1 MSVRYSLLAVAVA
14 AASGQVL
21 ANADATELE
30 TIEVVGKR
38 ITAERIILTDDD
50 WQKRQAQDL
59 EDLFA
64 EQAAISVG
72 GGLGVAQKIY
82 LNGIEDL
89 LLNVSVDGAVQSGSM
104 FHHIGRLTLEPE
116 LLRQVEVQA
125 GPGDATQGAGALGGS
140 IDFVTKDAS
149 DLLLPGERFAGMV
162 KAGYSSVN
170 EGQKYNLTL
179 ASMLSDNWGLIGSF
193 SDVDSKEYE
202 DGNGTKQP
210 GTAAEQQFGFA
221 KLTGQLSKH
230 QTIRLSF
237 ERATDKGMRA
247 QRPNW
252 QVSGWNAVYPL
263 ETVRSTSALNY
274 RFNPDSELLDLKLA
288 IFHSDTKLKQDAR
301 FGLYQG
307 DIQNQG
313 LDLRNTSTLG
323 NHQLEYGVDYRDE
336 ETGLTAL
343 EDPTVP
349 HDSEKARVFGV
360 FLQDYWDITSRLRLN
375 AGARFDDYKVDDA
388 NQQRL
393 TSDGISPNLGLSWQQ
408 TANWRIYGGYSTALR
423 GRLTTNSF
431 VLDSRSNSADLTAEE
446 AHHWQLGSEW
456 RQGNWQL
463 NANLFQT
470 EIEDAISEIGRVYQN
485 IGDVETE
492 GYNVQLRYRLQG
504 FTASASVNEARARLN
519 GERMNGY
526 DHGALGTTLGRT
538 WVLRLEYVLN
548 DSLLAGWGSR
558 AVEGEHDIP
567 TSAGLVQ
574 QPGYAVHDV
583 FVRWQPAALQGL
595 TLNLTVRNLLDKFYR
610 DHATVADF
618 SHLPDFEGL
627 AGLPEAGR
635 DLRLEAR
642 WQF

>member
-1 MSVRYSLLAVAVA
+1 MLSRYSLLVLAIACSQASV
-14 AASGQVL
+14 AASG
-21 ANADATELE
+21 LE
-30 TIEVVGKR
+30 KIEVVGKR
-38 ITAERIILTDDD
+38 ITAERLILTNDD

-64 EQAAISVG
+64 GQAALSVG

-89 LLNVSVDGAVQSGSM
+89 LLNVSIDGAVQSGSM

-149 DLLLPGERFAGMV
+149 DLILPGERFVGLA

-170 EGQKYNLTL
+170 DGRKYNVTL
-179 ASMLSDNWGLIGSF
+179 AAMLDESWGLIGSF
-193 SDVDSKEYE
+193 SDVDSKLTE
-202 DGNGTKQP
+202 DGHGNKQL

-221 KLTGQLSKH
+221 KLTGQLSPH
-230 QTIRLSF
+230 QTVRVSF
-237 ERATDKGMRA
+237 ERATDDGLRA

-252 QVSGWNAVYPL
+252 QVSSWNRLYPL
-263 ETVRSTSALNY
+263 ETVRSTSAINY
-274 RFNPDSELLDLKLA
+274 RFNPDSTLVDVKLA
-288 IFHSDTKLKQDAR
+288 LFHSDTKLKQDAR

-307 DIQNQG
+307 DINNQG
-313 LDLRNTSTLG
+313 LDLRNSSLLG
-323 NHQLEYGVDYRDE
+323 SHQLEYGIDYRHE

-349 HDSEKARVFGV
+349 HESEEARVMGL
-360 FLQDYWDITSRLRLN
+360 FLQDYWDITPRLRIN
-375 AGARFDDYKVDDA
+375 AGARFDDYRVDDMQ
-388 NQQRL
+388 QQRL
-393 TSDGISPNLGLSWQQ
+393 TSDSISPNFGVSWRQ
-408 TANWRIYGGYSTALR
+408 TDNWRLYGGYSSALR

-431 VLDSRSNSADLTAEE
+431 VLDSRSNSADLTAEK
-446 AHHWQLGSEW
+446 ARHWQLGSEF
-456 RQGNWQL
+456 RRSNWQL

-470 EIEDAISEIGRVYQN
+470 DIDDAISEVGRVYQN
-485 IGDVETE
+485 IGDVETR
-492 GYNVQLRYRLQG
+492 GYNVQLGYRLPRFFIQAG
-504 FTASASVNEARARLN
+504 VNRAKAQLN
-519 GERMNGY
+519 DEPMNGY
-526 DHGALGTTLGRT
+526 DHGSLGTILGRT
-538 WVLRLEYVLN
+538 WVLQLEYELS
-548 DSLLAGWGSR
+548 DTLLTGWGSR
-558 AVEGEHDIP
+558 AVEGVHDIP

-583 FVRWQPAALQGL
+583 FLRWQPAVLDGL
-595 TLNLTVRNLLDKFYR
+595 TLNLTIRNLLDKFYR
-610 DHATVADF
+610 NHATVADF
-618 SHLPDFEGL
+618 SHIPDYEGL

-635 DLRLEAR
+635 DIRLEAR

>member
-1 MSVRYSLLAVAVA
+1 MHLRYSLLALAVA
-14 AASGQVL
+14 TSGQTL
-21 ANADATELE
+21 AEEAAPELE
-30 TIEVVGKR
+30 KIEVVGKR
-38 ITAERIILTDDD
+38 ITAERLILTDDD

-64 EQAAISVG
+64 DQAALSVG

-89 LLNVSVDGAVQSGSM
+89 LLNVSIDGAVQSGSM

-140 IDFVTKDAS
+140 IDFITKDAS
-149 DLLLPGERFAGMV
+149 DLLLPGQRFAGLA
-162 KAGYSSVN
+162 KAAYSSVN
-170 EGQKYNLTL
+170 DGQKYNLTL
-179 ASMLSDNWGLIGSF
+179 AGMLNDNWGLIGSF
-193 SDVDSKEYE
+193 SDVDSKLSK
-202 DGNGTKQP
+202 DGAGTKQQ

-221 KLTGQLSKH
+221 KLTGQLSQH
-230 QTIRLSF
+230 QVLRLSY
-237 ERATDKGMRA
+237 ERATDEGLRA

-252 QVSGWNAVYPL
+252 QVSSWNAVYPL
-263 ETVRSTSALNY
+263 KTERSTTAINY
-274 RFNPDSELLDLKLA
+274 QFNPDSALVDLKLA
-288 IFHSDTKLKQDAR
+288 LFHSDTRLQQDAR

-307 DIQNQG
+307 EIKNQG
-313 LDLRNTSTLG
+313 FDLRNNSRLG
-323 NHQLEYGVDYRDE
+323 SHQLEYGVDYRHE

-343 EDPTVP
+343 NDPTVP
-349 HDSEKARVFGV
+349 DEGEKARVIGV
-360 FLQDYWDITSRLRLN
+360 FLQDYWDLTTGLRLN
-375 AGARFDDYKVDDA
+375 AGARFDDYKVDDM
-388 NQQRL
+388 QQQQL
-393 TSDGISPNLGLSWQQ
+393 TSDGVSPNLGLSWQH
-408 TANWRIYGGYSTALR
+408 TENWRLYGGYSSALR

-431 VLDSRSNSADLTAEE
+431 VLDTRSNSPDLQAEK
-446 AHHWQLGSEW
+446 AHHWQLGSEF
-456 RQGNWQL
+456 RRGNWQL

-470 EIEDAISEIGRVYQN
+470 DIDKAISEVRRVYQN
-485 IGDVETE
+485 IGDVETK
-492 GYNVQLRYRLQG
+492 GYNVQLRYRQQD
-504 FTASASVNEARARLN
+504 FSAQASVNQARARLN

-538 WVLRLEYVLN
+538 WVLRLEYALS
-548 DSLLAGWGSR
+548 DTLLTGWGSR
-558 AVEGEHDIP
+558 AVEGEKDIP

-574 QPGYAVHDV
+574 QPGYAVHDA
-583 FVRWQPAALQGL
+583 FIRWQPAQLDGL
-595 TLNLTVRNLLDKFYR
+595 TLNLTLRNLFDKFYR

-618 SHLPDFEGL
+618 SQIPDYEGL

>member
-1 MSVRYSLLAVAVA
+1 MSLRYSLLAVAVA
-14 AASGQVL
+14 AASAQAL
-21 ANADATELE
+21 ANTDSSELE

-38 ITAERIILTDDD
+38 ITAERLILTDDD

-64 EQAAISVG
+64 EQAALSVG

-89 LLNVSVDGAVQSGSM
+89 LLNVSIDGAVQSGSM

-140 IDFVTKDAS
+140 IDFITKDAS
-149 DLLLPGERFAGMV
+149 DLLLPGERFAGLA

-170 EGQKYNLTL
+170 DGQKYNLTL
-179 ASMLSDNWGLIGSF
+179 AGMISDNWGLIGSF
-193 SDVDSKEYE
+193 SDVDSKLMQ
-202 DGNGTKQP
+202 DGAGIKQP

-221 KLTGQLSKH
+221 KLTGQLTEH
-230 QTIRLSF
+230 QTVRFSF
-237 ERATDKGMRA
+237 ERATDDGLRA

-252 QVSGWNAVYPL
+252 QVSSWNAVYPL
-263 ETVRSTSALNY
+263 QTVRSTSAVNY
-274 RFNPDSELLDLKLA
+274 QFNPDSALVDVKLA
-288 IFHSDTKLKQDAR
+288 LFHSDTKLKQNAR

-313 LDLRNTSTLG
+313 LDLRNSSRLG
-323 NHQLEYGVDYRDE
+323 THQLEYGIDYRHE

-349 HDSEKARVFGV
+349 QDGEKARVIGV
-360 FLQDYWDITSRLRLN
+360 FLQDYWDITPRLRLN

-408 TANWRIYGGYSTALR
+408 TTNWRLYGGYSSALR

-431 VLDSRSNSADLTAEE
+431 VLDSLSNSEDLQAEE

-470 EIEDAISEIGRVYQN
+470 DIDDAISEVSRVYQN
-485 IGDVETE
+485 IGDVETK
-492 GYNVQLRYRLQG
+492 GYNVQLRYRLQD
-504 FTASASVNEARARLN
+504 FSASASVNQARARLN

-538 WVLRLEYVLN
+538 WVLRLEYALS
-548 DSLLAGWGSR
+548 DTLLTGWGSR

-583 FVRWQPAALQGL
+583 FVRWQPAMLNGL

-618 SHLPDFEGL
+618 GHLPDFEGL